1 MDVFLTLILLCSL
14 FFFSLRKHLNSD
26 ISGVTDQ
33 EGILHGYRL
42 EKIKSKETQGW
53 SSCDTLSGGKK
64 YCFLTLIT
72 SSGRAVITAHTD
84 TAGYTN
90 IRVSHKSYGLLY
102 HKCSLEINIKKQMKQ
117 KIKWK
122 L

>member
-1 MDVFLTLILLCSL
+1 MAIDWKRSSQRRHRGGHPAIPY
-14 FFFSLRKHLNSD
+14 
-26 ISGVTDQ
+26 Q
-33 EGILHGYRL
+33 EGRNTAF
-42 EKIKSKETQGW
+42 S
-53 SSCDTLSGGKK
+53 
-64 YCFLTLIT
+64 LIT

-102 HKCSLEINIKKQMKQ
+102 HKRRLEINIKKQMKQ

-122 L
+122 V